1 MREALCKCLRFLSYI
16 FHTQICNIYAKKKNK
31 KKERYYVLRLRIK
44 FHIYNHIRYDWS
56 SMGNILQGYDIE
68 SLPPL
73 QGSRYYLKIQ
83 NGLHFKDPLS
93 QYKLQHTV

>member
-1 MREALCKCLRFLSYI
+1 ML
-16 FHTQICNIYAKKKNK
+16 KKSLN
-31 KKERYYVLRLRIK
+31 ERYYVLSLRIK
-44 FHIYNHIRYDWS
+44 FHIYNYKRYDWS
-56 SMGNILQGYDIE
+56 SIGNILQGYSIE

-93 QYKLQHTV
+93 QYKLQHPV